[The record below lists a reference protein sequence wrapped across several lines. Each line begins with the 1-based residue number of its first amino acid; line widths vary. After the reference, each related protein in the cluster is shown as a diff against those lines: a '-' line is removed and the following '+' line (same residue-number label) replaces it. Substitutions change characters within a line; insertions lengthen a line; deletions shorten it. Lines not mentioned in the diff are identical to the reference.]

1 MPEEVRAITWES
13 PEHRHIEKTSDWYWV
28 VGIIA
33 VSASVVSIMFENVL
47 FGVVIL
53 LGAST
58 MILFSHR
65 APKVLG
71 YEVSVRGVRIGDTLY
86 PFTSLEAFAIDEDAP
101 EGPQL
106 IVKSHHFFVPLLILP
121 LPFEYVDEIDELM
134 GTRLHE
140 APLVEPL
147 SHRLLEFFG
156 F

>member
-1 MPEEVRAITWES
+1 MTGDTRAITWEA
-13 PEHRHIEKTSDWYWV
+13 PQHRHIEKTSDWYWV

-33 VSASVVSIMFENVL
+33 ISASVVSIMFDNVL

-53 LGAST
+53 LGATT

-65 APKVLG
+65 HPRVLT
-71 YEVSVRGVRIGDTLY
+71 YEVSVRGIRIEDTLY
-86 PFTSLEAFAIDEDAP
+86 PFTSLDSFAIDEEAP

-106 IVKSHHFFVPLLILP
+106 IVKSSHLFMPLLILP
-121 LPFEYVDEIDELM
+121 LPFEYVDDIDDLISSKL
-134 GTRLHE
+134 TE

>member
-1 MPEEVRAITWES
+1 MIGDARSIMWEA
-13 PEHRHIEKTSDWYWV
+13 PQHRHIEKTGDWYWV

-33 VSASVVSIMFENVL
+33 ISASVVSIMFDNVL

-53 LGAST
+53 LGATT

-65 APKVLG
+65 HPRTLT
-71 YEVSVRGVRIGDTLY
+71 YEVSVRGVRIEDTLY
-86 PFTSLEAFAIDEDAP
+86 PYTSLDSFAIDEESPD
-101 EGPQL
+101 GPQL
-106 IVKSHHFFVPLLILP
+106 IVKSAHLFMPLLILP
-121 LPFEYVDEIDELM
+121 LPQDYIDDIEDLM
-134 GTRLHE
+134 SAKLVE